1 MTATTIHDQPVT
13 DERAATTSALDPRPT
28 VTGPTTSARTFA
40 WIAGGVAVVAV
51 LSALAAA
58 GYRAYVGSDQPAT
71 AVSATTVT
79 ASSTRWDADGADAG
93 PRSPHGV
100 TAAHAGIVAGIAA
113 AQRSLVDGAPPQ
125 RGASETAA
133 ITAAPSLTV
142 SASGSIQPLAAPM
155 VHGGRVGL
163 PQSRGTLIDG

>member
-13 DERAATTSALDPRPT
+13 DERAATTSALDLRPT
-28 VTGPTTSARTFA
+28 VSGPTTSARTLA
-40 WIAGGVAVVAV
+40 WIAAGVAVVAV

-58 GYRAYVGSDQPAT
+58 GYRAYVGSDQPA
-71 AVSATTVT
+71 SAATVT
-79 ASSTRWDADGADAG
+79 GSSPRWEADGADAG

-100 TAAHAGIVAGIAA
+100 TTTAAHAGIVAGIAA
-113 AQRSLVDGAPPQ
+113 AQRSLVDSAPPQ

>member
-13 DERAATTSALDPRPT
+13 DERAATTSALDLRPT
-28 VTGPTTSARTFA
+28 VSGPTTSARTLA
-40 WIAGGVAVVAV
+40 WIAAGVAVVAV

-58 GYRAYVGSDQPAT
+58 GYRAYVGSDQPAS
-71 AVSATTVT
+71 AVTVT
-79 ASSTRWDADGADAG
+79 GSSPRWEADGADAG

-100 TAAHAGIVAGIAA
+100 TTTAAHAGIVAGIAA
-113 AQRSLVDGAPPQ
+113 AQRSLVDSAPPQ

-142 SASGSIQPLAAPM
+142 SASGSVQPLAAPM

>member
-13 DERAATTSALDPRPT
+13 DERAATTSALDLRPT
-28 VTGPTTSARTFA
+28 VSGPTTSARTLA
-40 WIAGGVAVVAV
+40 WIAAGVAVVAV

-58 GYRAYVGSDQPAT
+58 GYRAYVGSDQPA
-71 AVSATTVT
+71 SAATVT
-79 ASSTRWDADGADAG
+79 GSSPRWEADGADAG

-100 TAAHAGIVAGIAA
+100 TAARSGIVAGIAA
-113 AQRSLVDGAPPQ
+113 AQRSHVDSAPPQ

-142 SASGSIQPLAAPM
+142 SASGSVQPLAAPM